1 MSETGAGPGD
11 RSPGAAPPGAG
22 PATRPKGLRLPDGS
36 GYVASR
42 IVTTIVVLIGAMILL
57 FSLTQ
62 FVPGNPARVLLG
74 PRASD
79 EAIAALSA
87 RMGLDLPLWQQLL
100 RFFGNTLRGDLG
112 TDAISGRP
120 ILTMVLDVL
129 PYTLTLTFA
138 SIGLAV
144 LIGVPLGC
152 YSATHPNT
160 LGDRISA
167 LVSVSFIAMPNFV
180 VAIYLLLIFSI
191 WLDWLP
197 VLGVSRSGGFGDQL
211 VRLILP
217 TLSLALGWVGY
228 IARLVRSSLLEV
240 LDQNFIRTGRAYGL
254 SETRLV
260 YKYAL
265 KNAAIP
271 TVAVLGLGIG
281 RLLGGAIFAEIIF
294 ARPGLGTLIYS
305 AINTR
310 NYPVVQ
316 AGVLVVV
323 FLFVFTNLIVDLSY
337 SWLDPRISR
346 RSSQANAR

>member
-1 MSETGAGPGD
+1 MA
-11 RSPGAAPPGAG
+11 
-22 PATRPKGLRLPDGS
+22 
-36 GYVASR
+36 
-42 IVTTIVVLIGAMILL
+42 LL
-57 FSLTQ
+57 FSLTL
-62 FVPGNPARVLLG
+62 FVRGDPARSLLG

-79 EAIAALSA
+79 AAVAALA
-87 RMGLDLPLWQQLL
+87 ERMGLDQPLPVRIW
-100 RFFGNTLRGDLG
+100 RFFSQVARGDLG

-120 ILTMVLDVL
+120 ILDMVLDVL
-129 PYTLTLTFA
+129 PYTVSLTVSA
-138 SIGLAV
+138 IGLAV

-152 YSATHPNT
+152 YAATHVNS
-160 LGDRISA
+160 LGDRIA
-167 LVSVSFIAMPNFV
+167 AILSVSFIAMPSFV

-197 VLGVSRSGGFGDQL
+197 VLGTSASGDLSDRLARL
-211 VRLILP
+211 VLP
-217 TLSLALGWVGY
+217 ALSLALGWIGY

-240 LDQNFIRTGRAYGL
+240 LGEAFIRTSRAYGL
-254 SETRLV
+254 SEPKIV

-271 TVAVLGLGIG
+271 TVAVLGLGVG

-294 ARPGLGTLIYS
+294 ARPGIGTLVYS

-323 FLFVFTNLIVDLSY
+323 FLFVGTNLLVDLSD

-346 RSSQANAR
+346 RHAAAGGRA